1 MVVVVVVVV
10 VVEIIA
16 VIVAVMVMVMVI
28 ERVTTLVFGRYVYCV
43 AMPTVHSVSS
53 GHAPGQ
59 P

>member
-10 VVEIIA
+10 KIIA